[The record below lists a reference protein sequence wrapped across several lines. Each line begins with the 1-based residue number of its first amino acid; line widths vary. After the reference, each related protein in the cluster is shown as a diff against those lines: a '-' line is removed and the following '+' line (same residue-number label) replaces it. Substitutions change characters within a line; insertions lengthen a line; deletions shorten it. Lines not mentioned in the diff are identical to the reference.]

1 MASSDDQARFSFSN
15 SQIQSEI
22 PFFSSPIHLVFL
34 ASTAPHGGGSSGQ
47 LAGWLDNEHIV
58 SIHLNK
64 KTISTIHLPP
74 WQGSKPT

>member
-22 PFFSSPIHLVFL
+22 PFFSSIHLVL
-34 ASTAPHGGGSSGQ
+34 PAAAVGSWLDGW
-47 LAGWLDNEHIV
+47 LAGRLDNEHIV